1 MVRLLTVTGLTPPG
15 GLANE
20 RLRMKPPTKPRSISA
35 LVVLAV
41 ASALTVGEAC
51 SKQSEPSAQAATAT
65 TPAPAAPAARGRRIE
80 ITATSEGYTPSSVD
94 VKKGEE
100 VVLRF
105 TRTTKSECLAEVVI
119 PDLKIKKELPLN
131 TPVEIPLKLDKE
143 GKVGFQCGMAM
154 VKGTIN
160 VSGS

>member
-1 MVRLLTVTGLTPPG
+1 
-15 GLANE
+15 
-20 RLRMKPPTKPRSISA
+20 MKPPTKPRSISA

-51 SKQSEPSAQAATAT
+51 SKSAEPSAQAAPGQTG
-65 TPAPAAPAARGRRIE
+65 AAQTVASNGRRID
-80 ITATSEGYTPSSVD
+80 ITATSEGYSPATVD

-119 PDLKIKKELPLN
+119 PDLKIKKDLPLN
-131 TPVEIPLKLDKE
+131 TAVEIPVKLDKE

-160 VSGS
+160 VTGG